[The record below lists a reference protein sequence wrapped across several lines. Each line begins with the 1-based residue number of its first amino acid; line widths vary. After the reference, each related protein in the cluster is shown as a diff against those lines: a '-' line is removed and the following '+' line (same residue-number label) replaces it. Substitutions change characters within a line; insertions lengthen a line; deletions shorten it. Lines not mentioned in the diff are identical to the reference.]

1 VNSAFVGATITHPS
15 WVTESDDDVPIQ
27 LYLIKK
33 RFEEKTMSEALIFLP
48 DISGF
53 TKFIQSTEI
62 SHSQHIISELLEL
75 LIGANKI
82 GLELAEIEG
91 DALFFYKEA
100 PLPSSEALQEQID
113 HMMTV
118 FYSQLDLLKKNRI
131 CPCQACVSAP
141 DLDLKIVAHYG
152 PVEYITVQK
161 KRKPFGS
168 TVIQS
173 HRLMKNSIPSDH
185 YVLLSQS
192 LLERLDSFDGS
203 AFKAGSDQYD
213 GEDLAYRYKIIEP
226 KSLTLLPNPAAKE
239 LVFDY
244 APSLVLDMNF
254 PASAADVLENLTNY
268 SLRPNWSDVP
278 AEFNPNEVTR
288 LGTEHFCI
296 INDKHFKFEA
306 VTKKDASGELL
317 YGESSKVAPI
327 VDMTYIFY
335 SIDDIDDKNSA
346 LQLEIYFETNSL
358 LGACVKPF
366 LSLLMKGTFVK
377 GLKRLQN
384 HLLNVRENRTQD
396 ESSSVP

>member
-1 VNSAFVGATITHPS
+1 MT
-15 WVTESDDDVPIQ
+15 
-27 LYLIKK
+27 
-33 RFEEKTMSEALIFLP
+33 EALIFLP

-91 DALFFYKEA
+91 DALFFYKEG
-100 PLPSSEALQEQID
+100 PLPSSEELQEQID

-118 FYSQLDLLKKNRI
+118 FYSQLDLLRKNRI

-141 DLDLKIVAHYG
+141 ELDLKIVAHYG

-161 KRKPFGS
+161 KKKPFGA

-185 YVLLSQS
+185 YVLLTQP
-192 LLERLDSFDGS
+192 LLDRIDSFDNS
-203 AFKAGSDQYD
+203 TFKAGSDRYD
-213 GEDLAYRYKIIEP
+213 GEELEYRYKIIEP
-226 KSLTLLPNPAAKE
+226 TSLTLLPNPGAKE

-244 APSLVLDMNF
+244 APSLVLEMDF
-254 PASAADVLENLTNY
+254 PAPAADLLENLTNY

-278 AEFNPNEVTR
+278 AEFNPHEVTR

-306 VTKKDASGELL
+306 VTKKDASGKLL
-317 YGESSKVAPI
+317 YGECSAVAPI
-327 VDMTYIFY
+327 VDKTYIFY
-335 SIDDIDDKNSA
+335 SIDDIDDQNSA
-346 LQLEIYFETNSL
+346 LQLEVYFESNSL
-358 LGACVKPF
+358 FGTCVKPF
-366 LSLLMKGTFVK
+366 LSFAMKGMFVK
-377 GLKRLQN
+377 GLGRLQN
-384 HLLNVRENRTQD
+384 YLLSVRENQKQ
-396 ESSSVP
+396 EG